1 MTLLTRMLTGF
12 TLTGL
17 LCSAPVLSVQAAPG
31 NSAQLTLTLIM
42 EQSTCDVGLLT
53 PSDIS
58 FPALAL
64 NTLNVPGHLTYAGNQ
79 TVTLGLTNC
88 AGSAKAG
95 AVPAIQIQGTN
106 PITGQP
112 TIFRE
117 YASTAGGNVGF
128 GLRYQPPSGQP
139 GAYLTSGDYVDL
151 GQAGDEVQNQN
162 MHFLVDMLRG
172 ADGDAPTSGMLLAHI
187 RFQFAYH

>member
-1 MTLLTRMLTGF
+1 MNVLNRVMTGIALTV
-12 TLTGL
+12 GL
-17 LCSAPVLSVQAAPG
+17 MSASSVQAASG

-53 PSDIS
+53 PSDIT

-64 NTLNVPGHLTYAGNQ
+64 SALSVPGHITYAGNQ

-106 PITGQP
+106 PIADQP

-128 GLRYQPPSGQP
+128 GLRYLPASGQP
-139 GAYLTSGDYVDL
+139 GDYLTSGDYVDL
-151 GQAGDEVQNQN
+151 GKAGDEVQDQN
-162 MHFLVDMLRG
+162 MDFLVDMLRG
-172 ADGDAPTSGMLLAHI
+172 TGGDAPTAGMMLAHI

>member
-1 MTLLTRMLTGF
+1 MAVLSRILTGF

-17 LCSAPVLSVQAAPG
+17 LCSASVQAASG

-42 EQSTCDVGLLT
+42 EQSTCDVGLVT

-64 NTLNVPGHLTYAGNQ
+64 NLLDEPGHITYAGNQ

-88 AGSAKAG
+88 AGSAKSG

-106 PITGQP
+106 PVTDQP

-117 YASTAGGNVGF
+117 YASTAGGNLGF
-128 GLRYQPPSGQP
+128 GLRYLPDSGTP
-139 GAYLTSGDYVDL
+139 GPYLTSGDYVDL
-151 GQAGDEVQNQN
+151 AAAGEETQNQN
-162 MHFLVDMLRG
+162 MNFQVDMLRG
-172 ADGDAPTSGMLLAHI
+172 TGGDAPTSGVLLAHI

>member
-1 MTLLTRMLTGF
+1 MTSLFRILTVCALTG
-12 TLTGL
+12 GL
-17 LCSAPVLSVQAAPG
+17 CGLPLSTSQAASG

-53 PSDIS
+53 PPDIT
-58 FPALAL
+58 FPPLSLSAVS
-64 NTLNVPGHLTYAGNQ
+64 VPGHILYAGNQ

-106 PITGQP
+106 PITSDP

-128 GLRYQPPSGQP
+128 GLRYQPSSGQP
-139 GAYLTSGDYVDL
+139 GDYLTSGDYVDL
-151 GQAGDEVQNQN
+151 GQAGDETQDQN
-162 MHFLVDMLRG
+162 MNFLVDMLRG
-172 ADGDAPTSGMLLAHI
+172 AGGDTPTAGMLLAHI